1 MVILLL
7 ISIILY
13 SKSNNEFI
21 VIPEDSIRF
30 RVIPNSNS
38 IEDIYIKNEVMNS
51 VQNEIHML
59 GNFNNINDSRVSIQ
73 NNLINIESAVSE
85 KLNKNKYDKSFS
97 VNYGLNYFPKK
108 EYKGVIYNEGYYES
122 LVIKIG
128 KGEGNNFWCVM
139 FPPLCFLEAEKSEK
153 IEYKFFVK
161 EIIDKILKNN

>member
-1 MVILLL
+1 
-7 ISIILY
+7 
-13 SKSNNEFI
+13 
-21 VIPEDSIRF
+21 
-30 RVIPNSNS
+30 
-38 IEDIYIKNEVMNS
+38 
-51 VQNEIHML
+51 
-59 GNFNNINDSRVSIQ
+59 
-73 NNLINIESAVSE
+73 
-85 KLNKNKYDKSFS
+85 